1 MSKCLP
7 SWILNRNRLQEK
19 TSYWVWSK
27 VGWSLRLSVR
37 CIIYKADIYN
47 HIPGIVQSNWRS
59 PNPAVTGYKDHY
71 DYESLWYILHASND
85 NTWSNKNN
93 LWESK
98 TNPLQEPPS
107 AFQNVK
113 NGVFA
118 TPPRKLKNIYSTGNP
133 LFSNITCIYKQMVDF
148 SIAMSY
154 ILPEY
159 TVCNTQ
165 NPPPTFQ
172 LPLPSLLS
180 STCLVIVWAFATSN
194 QGDGARKIVGKHNGR
209 PPEKPTQ
216 ERWWD
221 VSGDQ
226 LKGGVDPK
234 HGQGIYLL
242 EISLRNYRTWL
253 LVRWYLGL
261 VGVKQ

>member
-1 MSKCLP
+1 M
-7 SWILNRNRLQEK
+7 
-19 TSYWVWSK
+19 
-27 VGWSLRLSVR
+27 
-37 CIIYKADIYN
+37 
-47 HIPGIVQSNWRS
+47 
-59 PNPAVTGYKDHY
+59 TGYKDHY
-71 DYESLWYILHASND
+71 DYESLWYIPPASND

-98 TNPLQEPPS
+98 TNPLQGPPS

-159 TVCNTQ
+159 TGCNTRT
-165 NPPPTFQ
+165 PPPTFQ
-172 LPLPSLLS
+172 LPLRWLLS
-180 STCLVIVWAFATSN
+180 STCLAIMWAFATSD

-216 ERWWD
+216 
-221 VSGDQ
+221 SGGEMCQ
-226 LKGGVDPK
+226 GINSGGVDPK

-242 EISLRNYRTWL
+242 EISLRNFRTWL